1 MSMVVVGMCECVCQ
15 LTFFIRVPELSK
27 VLSFARVVVLELFR
41 IKVVDTMIGD
51 LAFPLSTT
59 L

>member
-1 MSMVVVGMCECVCQ
+1 MCECVCQ

-27 VLSFARVVVLELFR
+27 VLSSAKVAILELNR
-41 IKVVDTMIGD
+41 IKVVDTIICD
-51 LAFPLSTT
+51 LPFPLSTT